1 MKFLTCG
8 LILLIL
14 IGLLPMAGATPI
26 GTSTSTATLNIDSI
40 VTYGSTVTITVT
52 GLTQDKI
59 SFTWTAQNGDKINHR
74 NIKIIDGTAS
84 DSITANVEGTWT
96 VEYHEIGIAQ
106 KSDNS
111 KTFIVSSSSPEFPIG
126 SFVSLLLAGG
136 LYLVLRR
143 NMAGY
148 FNVKR

>member
-1 MKFLTCG
+1 MKFLKCG

-14 IGLLPMAGATPI
+14 LVFLPVAGATPVRL
-26 GTSTSTATLNIDSI
+26 STATATLNTQSI
-40 VTYGSTVTITVT
+40 VTYGSNVTITVT

-59 SFTWTAQNGDKINHR
+59 SFTWTAQNGDKIHHN
-74 NIKIIDGTAS
+74 NIKITNGTAS

-96 VEYHEIGIAQ
+96 VEYREIGIAQ
-106 KSDNS
+106 DSDNS

-136 LYLVLRR
+136 LYLILRR

>member
-8 LILLIL
+8 LILVIL
-14 IGLLPMAGATPI
+14 IGVLPMAGATPI
-26 GTSTSTATLNIDSI
+26 GPSATTATLNIESI

-59 SFTWTAQNGDKINHR
+59 SFTWTAQNGNKINHN

-84 DSITANVEGTWT
+84 DSIAANVEGTWT

-106 KSDNS
+106 NSDNS